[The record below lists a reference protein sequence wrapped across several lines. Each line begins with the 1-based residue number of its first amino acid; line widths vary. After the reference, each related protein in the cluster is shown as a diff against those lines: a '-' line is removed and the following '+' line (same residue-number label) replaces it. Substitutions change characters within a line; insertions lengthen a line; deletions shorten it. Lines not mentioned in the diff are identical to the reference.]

1 MADDDVKFERQTFRK
16 GDLLVREGEPGD
28 TAYFIVLGEVEIR
41 KFERQTFR
49 KGDLLVR
56 EGGTDT
62 KILATRTRGD
72 VIGEMALF
80 DDEPPM
86 ASAVATKKTFV
97 DVIPRDVF
105 QGRIDEMDPAM
116 RQIMKLM
123 VQRIRDLSDELLRHG
138 GGTTLADSGKKN

>member
-1 MADDDVKFERQTFRK
+1 MVGDDVKFERQTFRK

-41 KFERQTFR
+41 K
-49 KGDLLVR
+49 
-56 EGGTDT
+56 GGTDT

-138 GGTTLADSGKKN
+138 GGTTLADSGKKLITGTG